1 MKDIRIFGL
10 RDLVNGW
17 TIYVRLDRV
26 DLQEWANVEIKSSA
40 WMCYVRDA
48 IRQQNRDALI
58 VQYPGIS
65 LAVQWLRLHAQV

>member
-40 WMCYVRDA
+40 WMCHVRDA
-48 IRQQNRDALI
+48 I
-58 VQYPGIS
+58 S
-65 LAVQWLRLHAQV
+65 KTEMH

>member
-26 DLQEWANVEIKSSA
+26 DLQEWANVEIQEFCLDVLRER
-40 WMCYVRDA
+40 CY
-48 IRQQNRDALI
+48 
-58 VQYPGIS
+58 
-65 LAVQWLRLHAQV
+65 

>member
-58 VQYPGIS
+58 VQYPGTS